1 MKHLR
6 YGISFVLCIL
16 VTSTSIAQKA
26 NISTTQN
33 SIAAEKARW
42 EKHVAQTTIIR
53 DEWGIP
59 HIYGKTDADAV
70 FGLTIL
76 VLLSYKRST
85 VRPVELEVF
94 DGPYC
99 VNPYIGLFTVEES
112 DMFQR

>member
-1 MKHLR
+1 MVVLFIFTNFKYLSKIDFMKHLR

-33 SIAAEKARW
+33 SIAAEKVRW

-70 FGLTIL
+70 F
-76 VLLSYKRST
+76 
-85 VRPVELEVF
+85 
-94 DGPYC
+94 
-99 VNPYIGLFTVEES
+99 
-112 DMFQR
+112 